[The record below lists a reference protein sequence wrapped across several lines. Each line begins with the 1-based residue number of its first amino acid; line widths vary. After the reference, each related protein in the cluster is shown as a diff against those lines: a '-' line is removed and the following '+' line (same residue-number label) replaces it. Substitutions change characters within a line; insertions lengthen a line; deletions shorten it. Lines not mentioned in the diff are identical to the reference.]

1 MCIYCRDDSI
11 ESLRADHRFAV
22 MFGIKMSRYQKAK
35 NTWWMKGRIL
45 WLAVM
50 TASLIFAGRIG
61 TMDVWRRVLERAIEP
76 ACGLPGYLEDTTAE
90 EKWREILIGMLCYPM
105 PISGYLGQ
113 VEMGEVSVSGDPIY
127 DKYQSSDL
135 LYNGG
140 QIILPGESTETEG
153 SGHGREPGDSL
164 STELPSGD
172 DTSTAPESTE
182 KKEETSGQ
190 GEQVIETHLP
200 NVISGK
206 RYTRL
211 QLQNFKYLLD
221 QLYLVHS
228 STTVYPSQLDV
239 DTLLSKNLTIDRQGK
254 GAQIL
259 IHHTHGTEGFANS
272 GTGGGKTI
280 LEVGDYLTDLL
291 TGYGYKVIHDR
302 SIYPYDTAYSEAQ
315 VRVKKI
321 LAENPSIQLVIDLHR
336 DATASQAHRIAT
348 VNGEVMAPLMFFNG
362 MCQTPDG
369 PIDYLS
375 NPYLED
381 NLALSLQM
389 KLIAEAYYPGL
400 TRPNFLKAYQYN
412 QHLLPRYTLI
422 EAGFDTN
429 TFEEVCRSMEPL
441 ANILDAVLSDPKAAN
456 GCVWE

>member
-1 MCIYCRDDSI
+1 
-11 ESLRADHRFAV
+11 
-22 MFGIKMSRYQKAK
+22 
-35 NTWWMKGRIL
+35 
-45 WLAVM
+45 
-50 TASLIFAGRIG
+50 
-61 TMDVWRRVLERAIEP
+61 
-76 ACGLPGYLEDTTAE
+76 
-90 EKWREILIGMLCYPM
+90 
-105 PISGYLGQ
+105 
-113 VEMGEVSVSGDPIY
+113 MGAVSVSGDPVY
-127 DKYQSSDL
+127 DKYQSSEL

-140 QIILPGESTETEG
+140 QITLPGENTETEG
-153 SGHGREPGDSL
+153 KEPATEQSMSENVMTAPG
-164 STELPSGD
+164 STE
-172 DTSTAPESTE
+172 
-182 KKEETSGQ
+182 EE
-190 GEQVIETHLP
+190 GETPDRTDQVIETHLP
-200 NVISGK
+200 NVITGK
-206 RYTRL
+206 RYTKL
-211 QLQNFKYLLD
+211 QLQNFKYLVD

-228 STTVYPSQLDV
+228 STCLYPSQLDV
-239 DTLLSKNLTIDRQGK
+239 DTLLSKNLTIDRQGE

-259 IHHTHGTEGFANS
+259 IHHTHGTEGFADS

-280 LEVGDYLTDLL
+280 LEVGDYLTEFL
-291 TGYGYKVIHDR
+291 TGYGYVVIHDR

-321 LAENPSIQLVIDLHR
+321 LAENPTIQLVIDLHR
-336 DATASQAHRIAT
+336 DATASQAHRTVT

-441 ANILDAVLSDPKAAN
+441 ANILDAVLSDPKAAK

>member
-1 MCIYCRDDSI
+1 M
-11 ESLRADHRFAV
+11 
-22 MFGIKMSRYQKAK
+22 
-35 NTWWMKGRIL
+35 L

-50 TASLIFAGRIG
+50 AASLIFAGRIG
-61 TMDVWRRVLERAIEP
+61 TMDVWRQVLERMIEP
-76 ACGLPGYLEDTTAE
+76 ACGLAGYLEDTTAE
-90 EKWREILIGMLCYPM
+90 EKWREILIGMICYPM

-140 QIILPGESTETEG
+140 QITLPGENGETVGSEPDTDTENSTVETV
-153 SGHGREPGDSL
+153 P
-164 STELPSGD
+164 
-172 DTSTAPESTE
+172 TAPESTE
-182 KKEETSGQ
+182 NEGETPGSTDQ
-190 GEQVIETHLP
+190 MIETHLP
-200 NVISGK
+200 TVITGK
-206 RYTRL
+206 RYTKL
-211 QLQNFKYLLD
+211 QLQNFKYLVD
-221 QLYLVHS
+221 QLYFVHS

-239 DTLLSKNLTIDRQGK
+239 DTLLSKNLTIDRKGE

-280 LEVGDYLTDLL
+280 LEVGDYLTELL

-315 VRVKKI
+315 VRVKRI

-362 MCQTPDG
+362 MCQTSDG

-429 TFEEVCRSMEPL
+429 TFEEVCRSMVPL
-441 ANILDAVLSDPKAAN
+441 ANILDAVLSDPKAVN
-456 GCVWE
+456 GCMWE

>member
-1 MCIYCRDDSI
+1 M
-11 ESLRADHRFAV
+11 
-22 MFGIKMSRYQKAK
+22 
-35 NTWWMKGRIL
+35 L

-50 TASLIFAGRIG
+50 AASLIFAGRIG
-61 TMDVWRRVLERAIEP
+61 TMDVWRRVLERVIEP
-76 ACGLPGYLEDTTAE
+76 ACGLSGYLEDTTAE
-90 EKWREILIGMLCYPM
+90 EKWREIMIGMLCYPM

-113 VEMGEVSVSGDPIY
+113 VEMGEIAVSGDPVY

-140 QIILPGESTETEG
+140 QITLPGENMETGWSEPDTENSTVETVPTVPENTENEDETPG
-153 SGHGREPGDSL
+153 STD
-164 STELPSGD
+164 
-172 DTSTAPESTE
+172 
-182 KKEETSGQ
+182 
-190 GEQVIETHLP
+190 QVIETHLP
-200 NVISGK
+200 TVITGK
-206 RYTRL
+206 RYTKL
-211 QLQNFKYLLD
+211 QLQNFKYLVD
-221 QLYLVHS
+221 QLYFVHS

-239 DTLLSKNLTIDRQGK
+239 DTLLSKNLTIDRQGE

-280 LEVGDYLTDLL
+280 LEVGDYLTELL

-429 TFEEVCRSMEPL
+429 TFEEVCRSMVPL
-441 ANILDAVLSDPKAAN
+441 ANILDAVLSDPKAAK

>member
-1 MCIYCRDDSI
+1 
-11 ESLRADHRFAV
+11 
-22 MFGIKMSRYQKAK
+22 MSRYQKVK
-35 NTWWMKGRIL
+35 SVWWMKGRIL

-50 TASLIFAGRIG
+50 AASLMFTGRVGIMSESLIWG
-61 TMDVWRRVLERAIEP
+61 RVLDRAIEP
-76 ACGLPGYLEDTTAE
+76 ACGLLGYLQDTTAE
-90 EKWREILIGMLCYPM
+90 EKWREILTCMLSYPM
-105 PISGYLGQ
+105 PIAGYRGQ
-113 VEMGEVSVSGDPIY
+113 VEMGEVSVSGDPVY
-127 DKYQSSDL
+127 DKYQSSEL

-140 QIILPGESTETEG
+140 QITLPGENGETEG
-153 SGHGREPGDSL
+153 NEPDTEHSTSENVPTEPD
-164 STELPSGD
+164 STE
-172 DTSTAPESTE
+172 
-182 KKEETSGQ
+182 EENETLKPTD
-190 GEQVIETHLP
+190 QVIETHLP
-200 NVISGK
+200 TMITGK
-206 RYTRL
+206 RYTKL
-211 QLQNFKYLLD
+211 QLQNFNYLVD

-239 DTLLSKNLTIDRQGK
+239 NTLLSKNLTIGRQETGP
-254 GAQIL
+254 QIL
-259 IHHTHGTEGFANS
+259 IHHTHGTEGFADS
-272 GTGGGKTI
+272 GAGGGKTI
-280 LEVGDYLTDLL
+280 LEVGDYLTELL
-291 TGYGYKVIHDR
+291 AGYGYVVIHDR

-315 VRVKKI
+315 ARVKRL

-336 DATASQAHRIAT
+336 DATASQAHRIVN
-348 VNGEVMAPLMFFNG
+348 VNGETMAPLMFFNG

-429 TFEEVCRSMEPL
+429 TFEEVCRSMVPL
-441 ANILDAVLSDPKAAN
+441 ANILDAVLSNPEA
-456 GCVWE
+456 VVLMEE